1 MKNYSLKAKL
11 LYKLLMKERV
21 LHLYIEEVLKQ
32 KPNNLI
38 VKEFTRGTK
47 NVMDFLDFFND
58 IDASLYWEK
67 TTQGYYFWKKLYNK
81 SYEFNVRYEE
91 LLLKR

>member
-1 MKNYSLKAKL
+1 
-11 LYKLLMKERV
+11 MKERA
-21 LHLYIEEVLKQ
+21 LHLFVQEVIKQ
-32 KPNNLI
+32 KAHYNT

-67 TTQGYYFWKKLYNK
+67 TTQGHYFWKKLYDK
-81 SYEFNVRYEE
+81 SYGFNVRYEE

>member
-47 NVMDFLDFFND
+47 NVMDFLECFYD
-58 IDASLYWEK
+58 IDSSLLWMD
-67 TTQGYYFWKKLYNK
+67 TTQGHEFWENLNK
-81 SYEFNVRYEE
+81 EFYKFC
-91 LLLKR
+91 LKNGKI